1 MNIQPLAI
9 GNDPIMEDI
18 KADAA
23 NTETLGL
30 RSSVEAELDITSP
43 VRRPT
48 RGHGAGPED
57 LTSNE
62 KAGFASKSRRGKK
75 LQRERVQK
83 MFKKEKAR
91 QEALDTYFPC
101 HAFNQDG
108 SSSPNETIGA
118 YFGYACYLQVEARS
132 SFYGLRSAGDVYFTW
147 DDIKNS
153 SRNLMVYSS
162 NVLDLDLLN
171 WFNTIQVSVSSRFT
185 TLADRTTTAN
195 AAVCGRD
202 VTHAFQSSDDKKIA
216 QCFEQIIKVG
226 SVDTKSVGCIAS
238 KVVLYVSLAFI
249 LAIVF
254 VKFILALIFQWFIA
268 SKYAASKTSQ
278 SSDPKKRQQQI
289 EEWSDG
295 IYRAPPRMAEWEP
308 YGFPLAHAILLV
320 TAYSKGE
327 LGIRTTLDSIATTD
341 YPNSHK
347 TILVICDGIIKGEGE
362 PRTTPDVVLGI
373 MKDFVT
379 SVEEVPA
386 FSYVAVEKG
395 SKRYNIAKVYA
406 GFYNYN
412 ADSTIN
418 TNKQLR
424 VPMVCI
430 VKCSTPEEST
440 HRKPGNRGK
449 RDSQII
455 LMSFLQKV
463 MFDERI
469 TELKFEIF
477 NGF

>member
-1 MNIQPLAI
+1 MSMVNV
-9 GNDPIMEDI
+9 
-18 KADAA
+18 K
-23 NTETLGL
+23 
-30 RSSVEAELDITSP
+30 
-43 VRRPT
+43 
-48 RGHGAGPED
+48 
-57 LTSNE
+57 
-62 KAGFASKSRRGKK
+62 
-75 LQRERVQK
+75 
-83 MFKKEKAR
+83 
-91 QEALDTYFPC
+91 YFPC

-295 IYRAPPRMAEWEP
+295 IYRAPPRMAGDIGSSAAGSGSERTSKRANVFLPTTSRFSNPYAAVDRSSRIERPQPTTMASQASTVQFIPPNPIFRNQNSSRNSLLRTDEWEP